1 MNNTEEPKRPY
12 ELGKRLE
19 QMDLSRAAI
28 LRAAKTQ
35 LEAKGYPQLTMS
47 SLAAES
53 GVTRQT
59 VHNLFGTKAAIL
71 EALFDVIAIEGGMED
86 MRDVMTQRSA
96 EMMLERF
103 VEVFCRFWAKNR
115 LLVRR
120 IHGIGAID
128 PEFGAV
134 IEARNRRRLTA
145 AMRVVNRMGVG
156 QQAGQ
161 QQAGQRQAGQRQAG
175 QQQGGQQQGGQRAA
189 TLAAL
194 TSFEFFD
201 ALSGSSL
208 SETQAAAIM
217 LDLARKMLRES

>member
-1 MNNTEEPKRPY
+1 VIANNIEEPKRPY

-19 QMDLSRAAI
+19 QMDQTRAAI
-28 LRAAKTQ
+28 LSAARAQ
-35 LEAKGYPQLTMS
+35 LEAKGYRQLTMS
-47 SLAAES
+47 SLAVES

-59 VHNLFGTKAAIL
+59 VHNLFGTRAAVL
-71 EALFDVIAIEGGMED
+71 EALFDLIALDGGMEN

-96 EMMLERF
+96 ETMLERF
-103 VEVFCRFWAKNR
+103 IEVFCRFWASHR
-115 LLVRR
+115 LLIRR

-145 AMRVVNRMGVG
+145 ATRVVNRIGIRKKVE
-156 QQAGQ
+156 QQ
-161 QQAGQRQAGQRQAG
+161 
-175 QQQGGQQQGGQRAA
+175 AA

-201 ALSGSSL
+201 ALAENSL
-208 SETQAAAIM
+208 DENHAQAIV
-217 LDLARKMLRES
+217 LNLARKMLADS